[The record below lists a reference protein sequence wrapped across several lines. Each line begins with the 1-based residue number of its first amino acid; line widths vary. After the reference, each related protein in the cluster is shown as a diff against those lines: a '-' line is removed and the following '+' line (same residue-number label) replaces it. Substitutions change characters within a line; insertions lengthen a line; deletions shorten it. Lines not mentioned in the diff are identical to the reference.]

1 LYPGFLDTAD
11 TYDIQDRLVFAEIDA
26 HTGDTLQACV
36 TVPWPELP
44 AILAEFYPHIRK
56 FPELEPMFKCD
67 AANIVG
73 VRQAAA
79 DTARVAERVQH
90 TSKHLQSQADDLE
103 RDVHAFLI
111 ELKTAA

>member
-1 LYPGFLDTAD
+1 
-11 TYDIQDRLVFAEIDA
+11 
-26 HTGDTLQACV
+26 
-36 TVPWPELP
+36 
-44 AILAEFYPHIRK
+44 
-56 FPELEPMFKCD
+56 MFKCD

-103 RDVHAFLI
+103 RDVHAFLM